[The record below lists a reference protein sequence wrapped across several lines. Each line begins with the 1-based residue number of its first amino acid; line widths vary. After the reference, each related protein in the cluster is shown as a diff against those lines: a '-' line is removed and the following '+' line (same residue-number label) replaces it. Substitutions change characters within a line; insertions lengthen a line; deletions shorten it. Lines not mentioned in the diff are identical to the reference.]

1 MTQTNVVLAL
11 GLGIFIFTFMLCSY
25 MTNPEHQCGMI
36 AYRQIRDDPNHTRYA
51 YKTTDVIPVLEYGD
65 VQF

>member
-11 GLGIFIFTFMLCSY
+11 GLGIFIFTFILCGY
-25 MTNPEHQCGMI
+25 MTNTESQCGMI
-36 AYRQIRDDPNHTRYA
+36 AYRQIRDDPNHTKYT

>member
-1 MTQTNVVLAL
+1 MIPTNVVLAL
-11 GLGIFIFTFMLCSY
+11 GLSIFIFTFILWRY
-25 MTNPEHQCGMI
+25 MVDPARQCGMI
-36 AYRQIRDDPNHTRYA
+36 AYRQIRDDPNHTKYA